1 MATQKNTKSSKVAA
15 TKGKPSK
22 TAVAKKPA
30 PKAPAKGKKPTKPVV
45 ASKSK
50 APAKNTAASKTKKAA
65 PVVAKKP
72 VSKVAPKSAP
82 KKVAPVKLSPVKS
95 KTVKPLP
102 KAPVKPAAPKTI
114 AKPVATA
121 KAKVLPVANHTT
133 SKAAQPVSKPIPK
146 ATAPILKPTQ
156 IVKPVVAVKPPVKAP
171 VKPMVHET
179 PKLVTKNE
187 PAKPIEVEH
196 KPVVIEHKPAVSA
209 AKPVSVVKPESK
221 NTGSKSSDLVKPSV
235 SSKPMEE
242 KPKDQPKEQPKEFQR
257 KSLKQ
262 NTAHAVK
269 SHDTMS
275 DKKENKTMGVA
286 FPDEPQKSRYND
298 KELEEFDQLIDQK
311 LIVAREQLE
320 FYLKQLEDMAE
331 NPDNKI
337 KGLDDGLST
346 LESERVSSMASRQQ
360 KLIQH
365 LENAKIRIKNKVY
378 GICRE
383 TGKLISKERLR
394 AVPHATLSIEAKQA
408 QN

>member
-1 MATQKNTKSSKVAA
+1 MATQKNTKSSKVSAS
-15 TKGKPSK
+15 KGKPSK
-22 TAVAKKPA
+22 VAVAKKPA
-30 PKAPAKGKKPTKPVV
+30 PKAPSKGKKPAKPVV
-45 ASKSK
+45 ASKTKAPVRATAVSK
-50 APAKNTAASKTKKAA
+50 AKKPAPVAKKSVSKPAPKAAPKKAA
-65 PVVAKKP
+65 PVKA
-72 VSKVAPKSAP
+72 SQ
-82 KKVAPVKLSPVKS
+82 VKS
-95 KTVKPLP
+95 KTEKALP
-102 KAPVKPAAPKTI
+102 KVHAKPAAPKT
-114 AKPVATA
+114 VA
-121 KAKVLPVANHTT
+121 
-133 SKAAQPVSKPIPK
+133 
-146 ATAPILKPTQ
+146 
-156 IVKPVVAVKPPVKAP
+156 KPVVASKAKGSHVVNHGHAKPAPAVSKPNPKATTPAVKPTQPIKPATA
-171 VKPMVHET
+171 VKPSVKT
-179 PKLVTKNE
+179 PT
-187 PAKPIEVEH
+187 
-196 KPVVIEHKPAVSA
+196 KPVVHEEPKVIVKSAPPKPIGSEQ
-209 AKPVSVVKPESK
+209 KPIASVVNPIVGVSKPETK

-242 KPKDQPKEQPKEFQR
+242 KPKEQPKEFQR

-262 NTAHAVK
+262 STAHAVK

-275 DKKENKTMGVA
+275 DKKEHKTMGVA

>member
-1 MATQKNTKSSKVAA
+1 MATQKNTKSSKA
-15 TKGKPSK
+15 TAVKGKPTK
-22 TAVAKKPA
+22 AVVAKKPA
-30 PKAPAKGKKPTKPVV
+30 PKAPVKGKKPAKPVV
-45 ASKSK
+45 VAKSK
-50 APAKNTAASKTKKAA
+50 APAKSAVVAKAKKAA
-65 PVVAKKP
+65 PAAKKP
-72 VSKVAPKSAP
+72 VAKPTVKSAP
-82 KKVAPVKLSPVKS
+82 KKATPVKLSPVKS
-95 KTVKPLP
+95 KAVKPLP
-102 KAPVKPAAPKTI
+102 KAHVKPAAPKAI
-114 AKPVATA
+114 AKPVVVSKVNAAPVVKQVAA
-121 KAKVLPVANHTT
+121 KAAK
-133 SKAAQPVSKPIPK
+133 PVSKPSPK
-146 ATAPILKPTQ
+146 ATSPGIKPAPKA
-156 IVKPVVAVKPPVKAP
+156 KPVVAVKPPVKVAP
-171 VKPMVHET
+171 KPEVHEA
-179 PKLVTKNE
+179 PKVIAKDTT
-187 PAKPIEVEH
+187 AKPIVSEH
-196 KPVVIEHKPAVSA
+196 KPIVKAV
-209 AKPVSVVKPESK
+209 KTKVSVSKPEAK
-221 NTGSKSSDLVKPSV
+221 NIGSKSSDVVKPSV

-242 KPKDQPKEQPKEFQR
+242 KPKVQTPPVKEFQR

-262 NTAHAVK
+262 STAHAVK

-275 DKKENKTMGVA
+275 EKKDNKSMGVT

-337 KGLDDGLST
+337 KSLDDGLST
-346 LESERVSSMASRQQ
+346 AESERVSSMASRQQ

>member
-1 MATQKNTKSSKVAA
+1 MPTQKNTKSSKATA

-22 TAVAKKPA
+22 AAAVKKPT
-30 PKAPAKGKKPTKPVV
+30 PKAPAKGKKPVKPVV
-45 ASKSK
+45 ASKAK
-50 APAKNTAASKTKKAA
+50 APAKTVIASKAKKATPA
-65 PVVAKKP
+65 AKKP
-72 VSKVAPKSAP
+72 VSKPAQKPIA
-82 KKVAPVKLSPVKS
+82 KKAAPVKASQVKS
-95 KTVKPLP
+95 KTTKPLP
-102 KAPVKPAAPKTI
+102 KAHVKSVAPKTATKPVVTARTKVLTSVKPAAPK
-114 AKPVATA
+114 AAAT
-121 KAKVLPVANHTT
+121 VT
-133 SKAAQPVSKPIPK
+133 IPK
-146 ATAPILKPTQ
+146 VSSPVMKPTP
-156 IVKPVVAVKPPVKAP
+156 IAKPVVAVKLPVKVTPKP
-171 VKPMVHET
+171 VVHEA
-179 PKLVTKNE
+179 PKVITKSV
-187 PAKPIEVEH
+187 PVHPIVNEH
-196 KPVVIEHKPAVSA
+196 KPIVSPDKPVVSA
-209 AKPVSVVKPESK
+209 VKPEAK

-235 SSKPMEE
+235 SSKPLEE
-242 KPKDQPKEQPKEFQR
+242 KPKEQAQPPKEFQR

-262 NTAHAVK
+262 STAHAVK
-269 SHDTMS
+269 SHETMS

>member
-1 MATQKNTKSSKVAA
+1 MATQKNTKSSKA
-15 TKGKPSK
+15 TAVKGKPSK
-22 TAVAKKPA
+22 AVVAKKPA

-45 ASKSK
+45 VAKSK
-50 APAKNTAASKTKKAA
+50 ALAKTVAVSKAKKAVPA
-65 PVVAKKP
+65 AKRPVAKP
-72 VSKVAPKSAP
+72 APKSAP
-82 KKVAPVKLSPVKS
+82 KKAAPVKLSPVKS
-95 KTVKPLP
+95 KAGKAQP
-102 KAPVKPAAPKTI
+102 KAHIKPAAPKTI
-114 AKPVATA
+114 AKPVVTT
-121 KAKVLPVANHTT
+121 KAKVLPPVKPAA
-133 SKAAQPVSKPIPK
+133 SKAVQTVASSKVTSPVIKP
-146 ATAPILKPTQ
+146 APIAKPA
-156 IVKPVVAVKPPVKAP
+156 VAVKPPVKVAP
-171 VKPMVHET
+171 KPVVHEA
-179 PKLVTKNE
+179 PKVITKE
-187 PAKPIEVEH
+187 APAKPIVSEH
-196 KPVVIEHKPAVSA
+196 KPIVSA
-209 AKPVSVVKPESK
+209 EKPTVIAVKPEAK

-242 KPKDQPKEQPKEFQR
+242 KPKEQPKEFQR

-311 LIVAREQLE
+311 LVVAREQLE